1 MVAVVVSTIALRS
14 AEAFRED
21 LNVTDPADP
30 PRDLDDLDAP
40 RDVYVAI
47 AVSKAGSLDEAA
59 GNFWWDF
66 YVYFSWRDDR
76 QAEGSFEADG
86 KVWWPHPEIMN
97 FVGDGRSTKGEYIC
111 QFSEGSPGF
120 TLLAIRDGMWG
131 FCQARHQAV
140 LDADLG
146 LNKFPFDSQ
155 TVGLH
160 LESFLHNST
169 YLRLVALPTVEV
181 GLRPPGGPF
190 AVRGWELKGIAVR
203 SVLHTYPILSESYHQ
218 LVLTMTLQRLPDYYT
233 SRYVVGPA
241 LLVAMSFL
249 SLCVPSAEPDRFGCA
264 DALRRDALIACAR
277 GGHGPRF
284 TPPHCAS
291 RLASH
296 MHFCLQRAP
305 PLFA

>member
-1 MVAVVVSTIALRS
+1 
-14 AEAFRED
+14 
-21 LNVTDPADP
+21 
-30 PRDLDDLDAP
+30 
-40 RDVYVAI
+40 
-47 AVSKAGSLDEAA
+47 
-59 GNFWWDF
+59 
-66 YVYFSWRDDR
+66 
-76 QAEGSFEADG
+76 
-86 KVWWPHPEIMN
+86 
-97 FVGDGRSTKGEYIC
+97 
-111 QFSEGSPGF
+111 
-120 TLLAIRDGMWG
+120 MWG

-190 AVRGWELKGIAVR
+190 AVPGWELKGIAVR